1 MCVEYQWFR
10 KLAEWLAG
18 GQLEGDIPIMVGL
31 FLVHEIL

>member
-18 GQLEGDIPIMVGL
+18 GRLEGDIPTIVGP
-31 FLVHEIL
+31 FLDHEML